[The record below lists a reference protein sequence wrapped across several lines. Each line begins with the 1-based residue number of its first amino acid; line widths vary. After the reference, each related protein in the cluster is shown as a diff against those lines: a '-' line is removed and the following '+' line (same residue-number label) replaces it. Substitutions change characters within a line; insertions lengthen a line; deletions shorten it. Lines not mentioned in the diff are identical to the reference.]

1 MIRIQISSCRIC
13 GVTTDANVPAGQQTI
28 DLLCDPC
35 ADNSSMVFV
44 GDGSK
49 VSVVWEYW
57 RAGYERSFHGQPAVV
72 ELGEI
77 G

>member
-1 MIRIQISSCRIC
+1 MQLKISPCAIC
-13 GVTTDANVPAGQQTI
+13 KTSTEAIVATKDVE
-28 DLLCDPC
+28 LLCEPC
-35 ADNSSMVFV
+35 AENQRMGFV
-44 GDGSK
+44 GDSSK